1 MTMTPDSPLS
11 SLEKPWL
18 RLPPKMSRGG
28 ATESPQSFS
37 KFERFRD
44 LPASER
50 TLALL
55 AQLLGTTEESLQKLS
70 SKHYWQERVAVWDRR
85 QSDARAE
92 ANAEELQR
100 QARQD
105 AELWNKRKREVR
117 ERKFQTGQALI
128 DKGEALMKLP
138 NTERVMK
145 RPDGTNITLQPRR
158 TRDAIEM
165 IRVGYQLQDQ
175 AIEDGVATRSEF
187 EEINDYQLDDYLT
200 AKSDSQTP
208 RSPSGSP
215 EPAEVSP
222 LPRWEEGLLGPR
234 GVG

>member
-1 MTMTPDSPLS
+1 V
-11 SLEKPWL
+11 
-18 RLPPKMSRGG
+18 RGG
-28 ATESPQSFS
+28 AHCIDFDEEAIGAGGIDHLRKRQTHLVVLTVD
-37 KFERFRD
+37 FEFHQI
-44 LPASER
+44 SE
-50 TLALL
+50 A
-55 AQLLGTTEESLQKLS
+55 
-70 SKHYWQERVAVWDRR
+70 RR
-85 QSDARAE
+85 H
-92 ANAEELQR
+92 
-100 QARQD
+100 
-105 AELWNKRKREVR
+105 KRKRDVR

-208 RSPSGSP
+208 GSPSGSP

-222 LPRWEEGLLGPR
+222 LQRSEEGVLGPR

>member
-1 MTMTPDSPLS
+1 MTMTPDSPIS

-18 RLPPKMSRGG
+18 RLPPKMSKGG
-28 ATESPQSFS
+28 ATESPQSFG

-55 AQLLGTTEESLQKLS
+55 ESLQKLS

-100 QARQD
+100 QARED

-208 RSPSGSP
+208 GSPSGSP

>member
-1 MTMTPDSPLS
+1 MTMTTDSPIS
-11 SLEKPWL
+11 SLDKPWL
-18 RLPPKMSRGG
+18 RLPPKMSKGG
-28 ATESPQSFS
+28 ATESPKSFA

-44 LPASER
+44 LLPSER
-50 TLALL
+50 TLSRL

-70 SKHYWQERVAVWDRR
+70 TKHYWQERIAVWDRR

-92 ANAEELQR
+92 AHAEELQR
-100 QARQD
+100 QARED
-105 AELWNKRKREVR
+105 AELWIKRKREVR
-117 ERKFQTGQALI
+117 ERKFQTGQGLI

-158 TRDAIEM
+158 TRDALEM
-165 IRVGYQLQDQ
+165 IRVGYILQDQ
-175 AIEDGVATRSEF
+175 AIEDGVATHSEF
-187 EEINDYQLDDYLT
+187 EEINDYQLDDYIT
-200 AKSDSQTP
+200 AQSDSPTP
-208 RSPSGSP
+208 GSPSGSP

-222 LPRWEEGLLGPR
+222 MQRSEEGLLGPG